1 MGRVAQKTLNKDKNE
16 KSKNIIYQIC
26 NDLNHFEFEESEK
39 SIGYNNVY
47 KLINSLKE
55 KNPYVE
61 FIDIKAIIVAMINL
75 KQ

>member
-1 MGRVAQKTLNKDKNE
+1 MSN
-16 KSKNIIYQIC
+16 
-26 NDLNHFEFEESEK
+26 NDLNDFEFEESEK

-75 KQ
+75 KQELTLYKYFYFKIYKNKKIKIS